1 MNANSASNKLETL
14 DLAITDMDTQL
25 LEERAASALRATRG
39 VHNVTL
45 IERGATVQYDPLL
58 IKKEHI
64 LDRFQTAGFHPVIFQ
79 DSASGETREVE
90 F

>member
-1 MNANSASNKLETL
+1 MNATPASKKLETL
-14 DLAITDMDTQL
+14 DLAIADMDTQV
-25 LEERAASALRATRG
+25 LEERAASVLRAMRG
-39 VHNVTL
+39 VHDVTL
-45 IERGATVQYDPLL
+45 IERGATVHYEPAL

-64 LDRFQTAGFHPVIFQ
+64 LEKFRTAGFHPVIFQ

>member
-1 MNANSASNKLETL
+1 MNANPASKKVETL
-14 DLAITDMDTQL
+14 DLAIADMDTQL
-25 LEERAASALRATRG
+25 LEERAASVLRTMKG

-45 IERGATVQYDPLL
+45 IERGATVHYDPSL

-64 LDRFQTAGFHPVIFQ
+64 LDKFQSAGFHPVIFQ